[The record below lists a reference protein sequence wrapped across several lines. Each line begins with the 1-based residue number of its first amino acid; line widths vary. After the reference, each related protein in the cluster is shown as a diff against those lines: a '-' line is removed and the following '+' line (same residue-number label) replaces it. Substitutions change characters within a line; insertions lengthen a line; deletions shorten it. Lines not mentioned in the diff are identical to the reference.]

1 MAIHKFIRKRGR
13 VPRRPPVAVIWHP
26 HDGLDYPPVQVEEF
40 KWQVFT
46 QLDKTIEPHTSMT
59 LQLRFGDEISMG
71 VILLSLDDKLKALK
85 CSIMNE
91 SVAISTGNI
100 VTAIQNNADK
110 DIAINKGDILC
121 YLTFIAR

>member
-1 MAIHKFIRKRGR
+1 MAIHKFIRKYPRF
-13 VPRRPPVAVIWHP
+13 PRRPPIAVIWHP
-26 HDGLDYPPVQVEEF
+26 HADLDYPPVQIEQF
-40 KWQVFT
+40 KWQVFA
-46 QLDKTIEPHTSMT
+46 QLDKIIKPHTSMT
-59 LQLRFGDEISMG
+59 FQLRFGVEISMG
-71 VILLSLDDKLKALK
+71 VVLISLGDKLKDLK

-91 SVAISTGNI
+91 SVAVSTGNI